1 MHSAVNDMLSK
12 YNCKTADD
20 YREALRE
27 IIQEIALLGLYRG
40 NFFDRASFYGGTALR
55 IFYGLDR
62 FSEDL
67 DFSLDRPDPD
77 FALEPYL
84 NYVLNELSA
93 FGFVV
98 EVSKKAKRLPT
109 AIESAFIKAGTE
121 IHFLK
126 IGLRV
131 GLFPRPAKTEN
142 LKVKLELDTNP
153 PGNAE
158 YGVKYHLNP
167 VPFNVRLM
175 TEPYL
180 FAGKV
185 HALLCREWGEGRI
198 KGRDLYDYVWFVS
211 RKTPL
216 QMRYL
221 ADRMRQSGHLKG
233 GAEVDRAGVIR
244 FLLNKFQ
251 TIDYAK
257 AKSDIFPFIKEPQ
270 RVEIWSEEFFTAI
283 TKDLLIFDFHR
294 QDAVEETHNRSRGT
308 GQY

>member
-12 YNCKTADD
+12 YNCITADD

-40 NFFDRASFYGGTALR
+40 NFFDRACFYGGTALR

-67 DFSLDRPDPD
+67 DFSLDSPDPGFTLD
-77 FALEPYL
+77 PYL
-84 NYVLNELSA
+84 KYIVSELSA

-98 EVSKKAKRLPT
+98 NVSKKAKNLPT
-109 AIESAFIKAGTE
+109 GIESAFIKAETE

-126 IGLRV
+126 IGLRD

-142 LKVKLELDTNP
+142 LKVKLEVDTNP
-153 PGNAE
+153 PGEAE
-158 YGVKYHLNP
+158 YSVKYHLNP

-175 TEPYL
+175 AEPYL

-185 HALLCREWGEGRI
+185 HALLCREWGGGRI
-198 KGRDLYDYVWFVS
+198 KGRDLYDYVWFIS
-211 RKTPL
+211 QKTPL
-216 QMRYL
+216 QLHYL
-221 ADRMRQSGHLKG
+221 AKRMMQSGHLEA
-233 GAEVDRAGVIR
+233 GAEIGRAAVVG
-244 FLLNKFQ
+244 FLLSKFR

-257 AKSDIFPFIKEPQ
+257 AKSDIFPFIKDPQ

-283 TKDLLIFDFHR
+283 TKDQLIL
-294 QDAVEETHNRSRGT
+294 S
-308 GQY
+308 